1 MNRLLILGLLM
12 IVVASACWYCVRQ
25 LHENTYKSELDDA
38 LVAHASKNDRA
49 AEQMLATL
57 LTKVEE
63 WWPNSSHEVETV
75 SWLGII
81 HRVELK
87 YDVAE
92 PELRRA
98 IALAE
103 QLGNTSTIAVG
114 RAKLNLGIIA
124 RDETDYAA
132 AEKLFAEAA
141 EALTKNPKEACGDDG
156 AALLN
161 LGYLADKQGRY
172 QESESDL
179 LRAESAYED
188 YYHSTPNRD
197 FAKTHFELGEV
208 YRHMHR
214 FDASAEQYQAAL
226 KMFGQVEG
234 PGATDV
240 RNAAIGLAMVQG
252 GLSEGGDSAALAV
265 NK

>member
-1 MNRLLILGLLM
+1 MNRLLILGLLL
-12 IVVASACWYCVRQ
+12 IAAACAGWYCVQQ
-25 LHENTYKSELDDA
+25 LHENTYKSELQDA

-49 AEQMLATL
+49 ADQMLTTL
-57 LTKVEE
+57 LTKVEK
-63 WWPNSSHEVETV
+63 WWPNSSHEVETL

-81 HRVELK
+81 HRIELK
-87 YDVAE
+87 YDVAD

-98 IALAE
+98 IGIAE
-103 QLGNTSTIAVG
+103 QLGNTSSIAVG
-114 RAKLNLGIIA
+114 RAKLSLGIIA
-124 RDETDYAA
+124 RDEADYEG

-141 EALTKNPKEACGDDG
+141 AIFTKNPKEACGDDG

-172 QESESDL
+172 QESESYL

-188 YYHSTPNRD
+188 YYHSSPGRD

-226 KMFGQVEG
+226 KMFAKIEG
-234 PGATDV
+234 PRATDV
-240 RNAAIGLAMVQG
+240 RNSETGLAIVQG
-252 GLSEGGDSAALAV
+252 RPSEGGDSTALAA
-265 NK
+265 NQ